1 MIKKVTVL
9 LLTLIFVISAL
20 TACGVY
26 KRNFTTTDG
35 DVRAYFVE
43 SSYKVEKRQTEIPD
57 SSSSFEI
64 SMCKNENEGSQI
76 IIRNDFGQIKN
87 ASITV
92 SELSDNVGNIIP
104 TDRIFVYRQRY
115 INIFGYVKGSV
126 DCPDALIPMEYD
138 DLNLYTAEKG
148 ENLPYFIDVKT
159 VDTDSAGVYS
169 GKATITF
176 DSGKIDIP
184 LNVTVYDFSIPTEPM
199 MSTVMAGPWDSNIL
213 YGNGI
218 GSEMLFKELAEIKM
232 SMTSYPNVNSS
243 TPEKFVETVLPYAND
258 ERISIFYCPSYI
270 QTIDPDGT
278 VHFNTELFTR
288 LINELRKNGI
298 MDKAYWSYTDEP
310 HSAYDL
316 QVTRT
321 FTKAIKTIA
330 PEAHINVAMNHFVGE
345 LLPDGLETWAL
356 SWQATSDY
364 NISLIKNAGNQV
376 FRYGTEEFYI
386 AGNNLIEGKTRFWTQ
401 LRQGITGYLQWA
413 ADNYR
418 TYVTNVESP
427 YYLCDENGKLIMR
440 DFWKDPYVFIPI
452 EDYPTYSAG
461 GDSYLFYPGFEND
474 GIVNRNMLVKTI
486 RLFGVRDGI
495 EDYSILSTR
504 RNQINAQ
511 LESYGSDLSPDVFM
525 ANFYDSFNNIID
537 KNSGSLVS
545 EFEKY
550 SVQKKKLLEDIVAD
564 SNVLIGIERLSDNEL
579 FAKRSVTVIAPQ
591 DSKILING
599 NKTEQVGNK
608 ACTIV
613 DVSNIESEIEIS
625 VNGVIYDYTVYPKY
639 LYSQVPAININDVQ
653 KISDTNPRLNADT
666 FSNNGDGLNVN
677 LSGVFKS
684 FTIKT
689 NSILI
694 PNGNFAS
701 CGTNLSVKLQ
711 NNSKET
717 LEEFSIAWSSGI
729 NMGNLTS
736 EVNLAPGE
744 SKTVYFDLAASGIS
758 YDNISKIV
766 FTFENNANIK
776 IFNIEMVMV
785 I

>member
-1 MIKKVTVL
+1 M
-9 LLTLIFVISAL
+9 
-20 TACGVY
+20 
-26 KRNFTTTDG
+26 
-35 DVRAYFVE
+35 
-43 SSYKVEKRQTEIPD
+43 
-57 SSSSFEI
+57 
-64 SMCKNENEGSQI
+64 
-76 IIRNDFGQIKN
+76 
-87 ASITV
+87 
-92 SELSDNVGNIIP
+92 
-104 TDRIFVYRQRY
+104 
-115 INIFGYVKGSV
+115 
-126 DCPDALIPMEYD
+126 
-138 DLNLYTAEKG
+138 
-148 ENLPYFIDVKT
+148 
-159 VDTDSAGVYS
+159 
-169 GKATITF
+169 
-176 DSGKIDIP
+176 
-184 LNVTVYDFSIPTEPM
+184 
-199 MSTVMAGPWDSNIL
+199 
-213 YGNGI
+213 
-218 GSEMLFKELAEIKM
+218 
-232 SMTSYPNVNSS
+232 
-243 TPEKFVETVLPYAND
+243 
-258 ERISIFYCPSYI
+258 
-270 QTIDPDGT
+270 
-278 VHFNTELFTR
+278 
-288 LINELRKNGI
+288 
-298 MDKAYWSYTDEP
+298 
-310 HSAYDL
+310 
-316 QVTRT
+316 
-321 FTKAIKTIA
+321 
-330 PEAHINVAMNHFVGE
+330 
-345 LLPDGLETWAL
+345 
-356 SWQATSDY
+356 
-364 NISLIKNAGNQV
+364 
-376 FRYGTEEFYI
+376 
-386 AGNNLIEGKTRFWTQ
+386 
-401 LRQGITGYLQWA
+401 
-413 ADNYR
+413 
-418 TYVTNVESP
+418 
-427 YYLCDENGKLIMR
+427 
-440 DFWKDPYVFIPI
+440 
-452 EDYPTYSAG
+452 
-461 GDSYLFYPGFEND
+461 
-474 GIVNRNMLVKTI
+474 
-486 RLFGVRDGI
+486 
-495 EDYSILSTR
+495 
-504 RNQINAQ
+504 
-511 LESYGSDLSPDVFM
+511 
-525 ANFYDSFNNIID
+525 
-537 KNSGSLVS
+537 
-545 EFEKY
+545 
-550 SVQKKKLLEDIVAD
+550 EDIVAD